1 MVVLQTDYGS
11 TRKKAAQRLMG
22 SLAGTV
28 LASVVL
34 WLHLPF
40 SILMGAT
47 ALSAFGLG
55 FFLRRDYW
63 VSVIFITLF
72 VVVLTESLGPATLEL
87 TVERFGDT
95 AAGRLLAMLAA
106 FLFWPVWERG
116 RFRPILAR
124 ALRANAAYMRI
135 VGDRLASGKRYDAE
149 VVRAKRAAESASGAV
164 FSSLQRMSGDPKNF
178 RNLMSELAA
187 VANGNQRVTRALN
200 LIILEAHPDAP
211 IPEASDL
218 ATHRAS
224 ALEEMARAL
233 KDQDPQSDALVR
245 AREQLKSRLE
255 VVPAGPAPSQRS
267 VALAQLERASAEIGA
282 MFLGTEVL
290 AEPGRTS

>member
-1 MVVLQTDYGS
+1 
-11 TRKKAAQRLMG
+11 
-22 SLAGTV
+22 
-28 LASVVL
+28 
-34 WLHLPF
+34 
-40 SILMGAT
+40 
-47 ALSAFGLG
+47 
-55 FFLRRDYW
+55 
-63 VSVIFITLF
+63 
-72 VVVLTESLGPATLEL
+72 
-87 TVERFGDT
+87 
-95 AAGRLLAMLAA
+95 
-106 FLFWPVWERG
+106 
-116 RFRPILAR
+116 LAR

>member
-1 MVVLQTDYGS
+1 MLQAKSVNRASGGPHPAHTGGALATGDPSKAGDSALGCNPATPNPYG
-11 TRKKAAQRLMG
+11 RAPDRLRIHTQEG
-22 SLAGTV
+22 C
-28 LASVVL
+28 
-34 WLHLPF
+34 
-40 SILMGAT
+40 AT

-55 FFLRRDYW
+55 SFLRRDYW

-72 VVVLTESLGPATLEL
+72 IVVLTESLGPATLEL

-106 FLFWPVWERG
+106 FLFWPVWERV

-135 VGDRLASGKRYDAE
+135 VGDRLASGKCYDAE

-224 ALEEMARAL
+224 ALE
-233 KDQDPQSDALVR
+233 
-245 AREQLKSRLE
+245 
-255 VVPAGPAPSQRS
+255 
-267 VALAQLERASAEIGA
+267 
-282 MFLGTEVL
+282 
-290 AEPGRTS
+290 

>member
-1 MVVLQTDYGS
+1 M
-11 TRKKAAQRLMG
+11 
-22 SLAGTV
+22 
-28 LASVVL
+28 
-34 WLHLPF
+34 
-40 SILMGAT
+40 
-47 ALSAFGLG
+47 
-55 FFLRRDYW
+55 
-63 VSVIFITLF
+63 
-72 VVVLTESLGPATLEL
+72 VLTESLGPATLEL

-224 ALEEMARAL
+224 ALEEIARAL

-282 MFLGTEVL
+282 MFLGTEVP

>member
-22 SLAGTV
+22 TLAGTV

-224 ALEEMARAL
+224 ALE
-233 KDQDPQSDALVR
+233 
-245 AREQLKSRLE
+245 
-255 VVPAGPAPSQRS
+255 
-267 VALAQLERASAEIGA
+267 
-282 MFLGTEVL
+282 
-290 AEPGRTS
+290 